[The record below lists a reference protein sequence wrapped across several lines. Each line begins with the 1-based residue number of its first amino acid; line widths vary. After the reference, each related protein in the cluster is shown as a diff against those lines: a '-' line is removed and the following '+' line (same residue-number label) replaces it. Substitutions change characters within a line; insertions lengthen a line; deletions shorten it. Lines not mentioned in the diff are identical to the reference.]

1 MSLPSLVQ
9 YLHICYQYDEE
20 AVQKEERKMPLSR
33 EFKEMAVAKA
43 ENDPDFRKWLI
54 IESINKILTGQITA
68 GRIMLRDYIN
78 AAGAM
83 EDICKQLNKQKSA
96 IYYILGPSGNPTLE
110 SIVPVIRACADREG
124 IKPVVC
130 IDSGAT

>member
-1 MSLPSLVQ
+1 
-9 YLHICYQYDEE
+9 
-20 AVQKEERKMPLSR
+20 MPLSR
-33 EFKEMAVAKA
+33 EFKELIVAKA
-43 ENDPDFRKWLI
+43 ENDADFRKWLI

-78 AAGAM
+78 ATGAM

-96 IYYILGPSGNPTLE
+96 IYYMLGPSGNPTLE

-124 IKPVVC
+124 IKPVC
-130 IDSGAT
+130 IDGVT